1 MSREDTIMQDNSYA
15 TILTPTKVKER
26 LKNMKYEGDPDL
38 IPIRSYEI
46 AFLVRLLYVFACNI
60 NQQVFFNNLL
70 IKYKPAYVFPN
81 FSMEIIYH
89 DGTTIMVSAAVLFR
103 TSCRIQCKRSNSRSL
118 MVHHDA

>member
-1 MSREDTIMQDNSYA
+1 MHELSREDTLMQDNSYA

-70 IKYKPAYVFPN
+70 IKYKP
-81 FSMEIIYH
+81 
-89 DGTTIMVSAAVLFR
+89 L
-103 TSCRIQCKRSNSRSL
+103 
-118 MVHHDA
+118 